1 MEKQQQESFR
11 SVIEARIKEL
21 QDLVD
26 DSAEDTR
33 AISPDRG
40 IGRLSRLD
48 SMQMQQ
54 MALNARNRKQ
64 EEIRRL
70 RDALIRIDR
79 GAYGVCQLCR
89 QDIAIARLE
98 YQPDAQLCV
107 GCSGGRR

>member
-1 MEKQQQESFR
+1 MERQEQESFR
-11 SVIEARIKEL
+11 KRIEARIVEL
-21 QDLVD
+21 EELVED
-26 DSAEDTR
+26 ASEDTR

-64 EEIRRL
+64 EEVRRL
-70 RDALIRIDR
+70 REALTRIDR
-79 GAYGVCQLCR
+79 GTFGVCQLCR
-89 QDIAIARLE
+89 KDIAIARLE

-107 GCSGGRR
+107 GCSGGGR